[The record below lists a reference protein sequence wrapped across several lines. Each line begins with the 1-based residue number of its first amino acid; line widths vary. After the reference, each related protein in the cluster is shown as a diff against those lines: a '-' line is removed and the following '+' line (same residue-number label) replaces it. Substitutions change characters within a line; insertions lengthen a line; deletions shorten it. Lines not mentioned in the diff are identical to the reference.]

1 MSFILDYRV
10 LLSVAFVIR
19 YEEFKYWKI
28 GIFQIFQ
35 MFDDLPWPYLT
46 SNCLW
51 KYDTLTHSLP
61 DAKRNFSLDI
71 ILSLKI
77 TGKIL
82 RKLVPLRT
90 ISDAYAFLWAN
101 LDMNVIF

>member
-35 MFDDLPWPYLT
+35 MFDDLSWP
-46 SNCLW
+46 N
-51 KYDTLTHSLP
+51 
-61 DAKRNFSLDI
+61 
-71 ILSLKI
+71 
-77 TGKIL
+77 
-82 RKLVPLRT
+82 
-90 ISDAYAFLWAN
+90 
-101 LDMNVIF
+101 